1 MPSSSSPPSLKPERP
16 SPRLPID
23 SCQGMLAKLK
33 WDQQQFEGGWDEYK
47 TFNFVITAHHLFTDW
62 IDSAGTRVQ
71 KNKRKSLPDQAKLIF
86 SAWRDI
92 TNASKHWTLNSDSK
106 KKQVVT
112 EVTKPRIGDWHAYFI
127 TGPVIYVSIGA
138 ARPGLPQLANVTVR
152 TLDWI
157 INAEESTFPEA
168 LLNDLDAVLEPIGP
182 EEF

>member
-1 MPSSSSPPSLKPERP
+1 
-16 SPRLPID
+16 
-23 SCQGMLAKLK
+23 MLAKLK

-47 TFNFVITAHHLFTDW
+47 TFNFVLTAHHLFTDW
-62 IDSAGTRVQ
+62 IDSIGTREH
-71 KNKRKSLPDQAKLIF
+71 KNKRKLLPENAKLIF

-92 TNASKHWTLNSDSK
+92 TNASKHCTLNPDGK
-106 KKQVVT
+106 RKQVVT

-152 TLDWI
+152 TFDWI
-157 INAEESTFPEA
+157 INAEENIFPQA
-168 LLNDLDAVLEPIGP
+168 LLNDINTVLEPIGP